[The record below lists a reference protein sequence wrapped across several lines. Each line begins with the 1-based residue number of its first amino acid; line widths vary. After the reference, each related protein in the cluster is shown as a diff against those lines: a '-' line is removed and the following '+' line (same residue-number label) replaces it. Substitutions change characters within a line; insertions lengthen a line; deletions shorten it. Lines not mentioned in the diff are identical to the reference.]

1 MSFPFTAK
9 NVSLSKGPDPKTSI
23 QVERDAQKLNPQAMQ
38 YFLEGSKERAELI
51 KSLTQQMER
60 DPILWTDGSYYDMDK
75 EQLRKFT
82 ALKINRVARY
92 LEGDSID
99 VFQRRL
105 SLIGVFDPAVG
116 TRIGVNLGLFISC
129 IRGNGTYDQLKYWA
143 LDKFTAHIRGIY
155 GCFGMTELAH
165 GSNVMGIETT
175 ATFDKANDEFVINTP
190 HIGATK
196 WWIGGAAHSATHCT
210 VYARLIVDDEDY
222 GVKTF
227 VVPLRDSNHDL
238 MPGVT
243 VGDIGA
249 KMGRDGIDNGWI
261 QFSSVR
267 IPRFFMLQK
276 FCKVSREG
284 EVILPPLEQLSYSAL
299 LGGRVMM
306 VLDSY
311 RMLARVATIALRY
324 AIGRRQFKGDNVDPD
339 DEEALETQ
347 LLDYPLHQKRLF
359 PYLAAAYVVSA
370 GALKVERTIE
380 ETLLLLDDA
389 VDEGDDVGIMKSI
402 DAMKSLFIDSGS
414 LKSTCTWLAAEAID
428 QCRQACGGHGY
439 SGYNGFGRAYND
451 WVVQCTWEGDNNV
464 LGINIGKPLVKH
476 IIAIEDDDKVVKGS
490 SDFLNQLKEY
500 TGSGASKVVLNNA
513 KDITDLKTFI
523 KSLEVAIIRLSYETG
538 KTVRKENF
546 DFVGA
551 ELVNISKLKAHHYLL
566 SEYVRRIDEHDDAS
580 VKPYLYDLGRV
591 YAATVVLDRFA
602 GIYLTF
608 NVASTSA
615 ITDLAKVVI
624 PQLCKQVRPNVVGL
638 TDSFQMS
645 DMMIN
650 AAIGRYDGDIYENY
664 FDLVKTLNPPA
675 KDKAPYSAALEA
687 MLNRPSIDERE
698 RFEKTLETGEIL
710 SK

>member
-1 MSFPFTAK
+1 MSYPITTK
-9 NVSLSKGPDPKTSI
+9 TVSLSKGPDPRSLI
-23 QVERDAQKLNPQAMQ
+23 QKERDAQKFNPQAMQ
-38 YFLEGSKERAELI
+38 YFLEGSKQRGELI
-51 KSLTQQMER
+51 KSLIQQMER
-60 DPILWTDGSYYDMDK
+60 DPILFTDGSYYDLTK
-75 EQLRKFT
+75 EQQR
-82 ALKINRVARY
+82 ALTVVKINRVSRY
-92 LEGDSID
+92 LENDSID
-99 VFQRRL
+99 VFTQRL
-105 SLIGVFDPAVG
+105 SLIGVFDPQVC
-116 TRIGVNLGLFISC
+116 TRMMVNLGLFLNSIK
-129 IRGNGTYDQLKYWA
+129 GNGTDEQFKYWA
-143 LDKFTAHIRGIY
+143 IDKKTHQLNGMY

-165 GSNVMGIETT
+165 GSNVAGIETT
-175 ATFDKANDEFVINTP
+175 ATFDKASDEFIINTP

-196 WWIGGAAHSATHCT
+196 WWIGGAAHSSTHT
-210 VYARLIVDDEDY
+210 VCYARLIVDGEDY

-284 EVILPPLEQLSYSAL
+284 EVVLPPLEQLSYSAL

-311 RMLARVATIALRY
+311 RMLARVSTIALRY

-359 PYLAAAYVVSA
+359 PYLAAAYVFSA
-370 GALKVERTIE
+370 GALKVEKSIE
-380 ETLLLLDDA
+380 ETLSVLDKA
-389 VDEGDDVGIMKSI
+389 VQSNDQAAIFKSI
-402 DAMKSLFIDSGS
+402 DGMKSLFIDSGS
-414 LKSTCTWLAAEAID
+414 LKSTSTWLAAEGID

-439 SGYNGFGRAYND
+439 SAYNGFGKAYND

-464 LGINIGKPLVKH
+464 LAMNISKSLIKH
-476 IIAIEDDDKVVKGS
+476 VLTIEDKGKSVKGS

-500 TGSGASKVVLNNA
+500 TGSGASKVILDNGN
-513 KDITDLKTFI
+513 DITDLKKFI
-523 KSLEVAIIRLSYETG
+523 KSLEVAIIRLSHETA
-538 KTVRKENF
+538 KTVRKHNF

-551 ELVNISKLKAHHYLL
+551 ELVTLSKLNAHHYLL
-566 SEYVRRIDEHDDAS
+566 SEYVRRIEAHDDES
-580 VKPYLYDLGRV
+580 LKPYLYDLGRV
-591 YAATVVLDRFA
+591 YAATVVLDKFA
-602 GIYLTF
+602 GVFLAF
-608 NVASTSA
+608 NVASTKA

-624 PQLCKQVRPNVVGL
+624 PNLCKQVRPNVVGL

-645 DMMIN
+645 DMMVN

-675 KDKAPYSAALEA
+675 KHKAPYSGALED
-687 MLNRPSIDERE
+687 MLNRPSLDERE

>member
-1 MSFPFTAK
+1 MVFTT
-9 NVSLSKGPDPKTSI
+9 NTVSISQGPDPRSLI
-23 QVERDAQKLNPQAMQ
+23 QKERAESKFNPQKMQ

-51 KSLTQQMER
+51 KQLLQQMER
-60 DPILWTDGSYYDMDK
+60 DPILFTDGSYYDFTKD
-75 EQLRKFT
+75 QLRALT
-82 ALKINRVARY
+82 ATKINRISRY

-99 VFQRRL
+99 VFNRRL
-105 SLIGVFDPAVG
+105 SLLGVFDPAVS

-129 IRGNGTYDQLKYWA
+129 IRGNGTYEQLKYWA
-143 LDKFTAHIRGIY
+143 LDKETATIKGIY

-165 GSNVMGIETT
+165 GSNIMGLETT
-175 ATFDKANDEFVINTP
+175 ATFDKANDEFIINTP

-196 WWIGGAAHSATHCT
+196 WWIGGAAHSSTHCT
-210 VYARLIVDDEDY
+210 VYARLIVDEEDY

-276 FCKVSREG
+276 FCKVSRDG

-311 RMLARVATIALRY
+311 RMLARMSTIALRY

-347 LLDYPLHQKRLF
+347 LLDYPLHQKRLL
-359 PYLAAAYVVSA
+359 PYMAAAYVVSA

-380 ETLLLLDDA
+380 ETLAELDDA
-389 VDEGDDVGIMKSI
+389 VDEDDDAGIMKAI

-414 LKSTCTWLAAEAID
+414 LKSTCTWLAAESID

-439 SGYNGFGRAYND
+439 SAYNGFGKAYND

-464 LGINIGKPLVKH
+464 LGISIGKPIVKH
-476 IIAIEDDDKVVKGS
+476 VIAIEDDGKVVKGS
-490 SDFLNQLKEY
+490 SDFLNQLKDY
-500 TGSGASKVVLNNA
+500 TGSNGSKVILNNA
-513 KDITDLKTFI
+513 SDISDVKKI
-523 KSLEVAIIRLSYETG
+523 IHAIEIAIIRLSYEAG
-538 KTVRKENF
+538 KTVRKESF
-546 DFVGA
+546 DYVGA
-551 ELVNISKLKAHHYLL
+551 ELVNITKLKAHHYLL
-566 SEYVRRIDEHDDAS
+566 SEYVRRVDEFDDS
-580 VKPYLYDLGRV
+580 ELKPYLYKLAQLYG
-591 YAATVVLDRFA
+591 ATMVLDKFA
-602 GIYLTF
+602 GIFLTF
-608 NVASTSA
+608 NVASTGA
-615 ITDLAKVVI
+615 ITDLAKINI
-624 PQLCKQVRPNVVGL
+624 PQLCKEIRPNVVAY
-638 TDSFQMS
+638 TDSFQQS

-650 AAIGRYDGDIYENY
+650 AAIGKYDGDIYENY
-664 FDLVKTLNPPA
+664 FGLVKQQNPP
-675 KDKAPYSAALEA
+675 KDHKAPYSAALEA
-687 MLNRPSIDERE
+687 MLNRPSLEQRE
-698 RFEKTLETGEIL
+698 RFEKTLEAGEIL

>member
-1 MSFPFTAK
+1 MSVPFTAK
-9 NVSLSKGPDPKTSI
+9 NVSLSKGPDPKTSL
-23 QVERDAQKLNPQAMQ
+23 QTERDAQKFNPQAMQ

-51 KSLTQQMER
+51 KALTQQMER
-60 DPILWTDGSYYDMDK
+60 DPILWTDGSYYDMNK
-75 EQLRKFT
+75 EQLREFT
-82 ALKINRVARY
+82 AVKINRISRY

-99 VFQRRL
+99 VFNRRL
-105 SLIGVFDPAVG
+105 SLVGVFDPAVG

-143 LDKFTAHIRGIY
+143 LDKHTAHIRGIY

-165 GSNVMGIETT
+165 GSNVMGLETT
-175 ATFDKANDEFVINTP
+175 ATFDKANDEFIINTP

-210 VYARLIVDDEDY
+210 VYARLIVDGEDY

-238 MPGVT
+238 MPGIT

-311 RMLARVATIALRY
+311 RMLARVSTIALRY
-324 AIGRRQFKGDNVDPD
+324 AIGRRQFKGDNVDQD

-389 VDEGDDVGIMKSI
+389 VDEGDEAGIMKSI

-414 LKSTCTWLAAEAID
+414 LKSTCTWLAAEGID

-476 IIAIEDDDKVVKGS
+476 ILAIEDDGKVVKGS

-500 TGSGASKVVLNNA
+500 TGSGASKVILDNA
-513 KDITDLKTFI
+513 NDITDLKTFI

-566 SEYVRRIDEHDDAS
+566 SEYVRRVDTHDDES
-580 VKPYLYDLGRV
+580 LKPYLYDLGRV
-591 YAATVVLDRFA
+591 YAATVVLDKFA
-602 GIYLTF
+602 GIFLTF
-608 NVASTSA
+608 NVASTNA
-615 ITDLAKVVI
+615 ITDLAKIVI
-624 PQLCKQVRPNVVGL
+624 PKLCKQVRPNVVGL

-675 KDKAPYSAALEA
+675 KHKAPYSEALEA

-698 RFEKTLETGEIL
+698 RFEKTIETGEIL

>member
-1 MSFPFTAK
+1 MFFPITEK
-9 NVSLSKGPDPKTSI
+9 NVSLSQGPDPKTSI
-23 QVERDAQKLNPQAMQ
+23 QTERNVQKFDPQAMN
-38 YFLEGSKERAELI
+38 YFLEGSRERSELL

-60 DPILWTDGSYYDMDK
+60 DPILFTDGSYYDLTKD
-75 EQLRKFT
+75 QLREFT
-82 ALKINRVARY
+82 ATKINRLSRY
-92 LEGDSID
+92 LEGESIE
-99 VFQRRL
+99 VFNKRMSLVSIFDTGL
-105 SLIGVFDPAVG
+105 S
-116 TRIGVNLGLFISC
+116 TRIFVNLGLFLSC
-129 IRGNGTYDQLKYWA
+129 IKGNGTAEQLKYWSE
-143 LDKFTAHIRGIY
+143 DKHTNKIKGIY
-155 GCFGMTELAH
+155 GCFAMTELAH
-165 GSNVMGIETT
+165 GSNVAGLETT

-210 VYARLIVDDEDY
+210 VFARLIVDGKDY

-249 KMGRDGIDNGWI
+249 KMGRDGVDNGWI

-284 EVILPPLEQLSYSAL
+284 EVVLPPLEQLSYLAL
-299 LGGRVMM
+299 MGGRVVM

-311 RMLARVATIALRY
+311 RMLARVSTIALRY

-347 LLDYPLHQKRLF
+347 LLDYPLHQQRLF
-359 PYLAAAYVVSA
+359 PYLAAAYVFSA
-370 GALKVERTIE
+370 GALRIEKTIG
-380 ETLLLLDDA
+380 ETTSFLDKA
-389 VDEGDDVGIMKSI
+389 VQSNDQAGIMKSI
-402 DAMKSLFIDSGS
+402 VAMKSLFVDSGS
-414 LKSTCTWLAAEAID
+414 LKSTATWLAAEGID

-439 SGYNGFGRAYND
+439 SSYNGFGKAYND

-464 LGINIGKPLVKH
+464 LAMNISRSLIKHVLALEDSGKAVQ
-476 IIAIEDDDKVVKGS
+476 GS
-490 SDFLNQLKEY
+490 SDFLNRVKEY
-500 TGSGASKVVLNNA
+500 TGSGANKVILDNA
-513 KDITDLKTFI
+513 NDITDLSRFI
-523 KSLEVAIIRLSYETG
+523 KALEVAIIRLSHETA
-538 KTVRKENF
+538 KIVRKEKF

-551 ELVNISKLKAHHYLL
+551 ELVNLSKLKAHHYVLG
-566 SEYVRRIDEHDDAS
+566 EYIKRVDSHDDES
-580 VKPYLYDLGRV
+580 LKPYLYDLGRV
-591 YAATVVLDRFA
+591 YAATIVLEKFS
-602 GIYLTF
+602 GIFLTF

-615 ITDLAKVVI
+615 ITDLAKIAI
-624 PQLCKQVRPNVVGL
+624 PQLCKKIRPNVVGL

-650 AAIGRYDGDIYENY
+650 AAIGNYDGDIYENY
-664 FDLVKTLNPPA
+664 FDLVKQLNPPA

-687 MLNRPSIDERE
+687 MLNRPTIDERE
-698 RFEKTLETGEIL
+698 RFEKTIETGKIL

>member
-9 NVSLSKGPDPKTSI
+9 NVSLSKGPDPRTSI
-23 QVERDAQKLNPQAMQ
+23 QVERDAQKVNPQAMQ

-60 DPILWTDGSYYDMDK
+60 DPILFTDGSYYDLNKD
-75 EQLRKFT
+75 QLREFT
-82 ALKINRVARY
+82 AAKINRLSRY
-92 LEGDSID
+92 LEGDSTE
-99 VFQRRL
+99 VFNIRS
-105 SLIGVFDPAVG
+105 SLIGVIDPAVG
-116 TRIGVNLGLFISC
+116 TRIGINLGLFLSC
-129 IRGNGTYDQLKYWA
+129 IKGNGTAEQVKYWA
-143 LDKFTAHIRGIY
+143 VDKHTNKIRGIY

-165 GSNVMGIETT
+165 GSNVAGVETT
-175 ATFDKANDEFVINTP
+175 ATFDRANDEFVINTP

-196 WWIGGAAHSATHCT
+196 WWIGGAAHSATHCS
-210 VYARLIVDDEDY
+210 VYARLIVDGKDY

-284 EVILPPLEQLSYSAL
+284 KVVLPPLEQLSYSAL
-299 LGGRVMM
+299 LGGRVLM

-311 RMLARVATIALRY
+311 RMLARVSTIALRY

-347 LLDYPLHQKRLF
+347 LLDYPLHQQRLF
-359 PYLAAAYVVSA
+359 PYLAAAYVISA

-380 ETLLLLDDA
+380 ETLDVLDKA
-389 VDEGDDVGIMKSI
+389 VASNDQKGIFKSI
-402 DAMKSLFIDSGS
+402 EGMKSLFVDSGS
-414 LKSTCTWLAAEAID
+414 LKSTATWLAAEGID

-439 SGYNGFGRAYND
+439 SAYNGFGRAYND

-464 LGINIGKPLVKH
+464 LAMNTSKTLIKNILALEDKGK
-476 IIAIEDDDKVVKGS
+476 AVKGS
-490 SDFLNQLKEY
+490 LEFLNQLKEY
-500 TGSGASKVVLNNA
+500 TGSGANKVVLNNA
-513 KDITDLKTFI
+513 KDITDIKTFI
-523 KSLEVAIIRLSYETG
+523 KALEVAIIRLGYETA
-538 KTVRKENF
+538 KIVRKEKF

-551 ELVNISKLKAHHYLL
+551 ELVNLSKLKAHHYLL
-566 SEYVRRIDEHDDAS
+566 TEYVRRIEEHDDAS

-591 YAATVVLDRFA
+591 YAATVVLDKFS
-602 GIYLTF
+602 GIFLTF
-608 NVASTSA
+608 NVASTNA
-615 ITDLAKVVI
+615 ITDLAKSVI
-624 PQLCKQVRPNVVGL
+624 PSLCKQIRPNVVGL

-645 DMMIN
+645 DMIVN
-650 AAIGRYDGDIYENY
+650 AAIGKYDGDIYENY
-664 FDLVKTLNPPA
+664 FDLVKRLNPPA

-698 RFEKTLETGEIL
+698 RFEKTVETGEIL